1 MRLYH
6 TEKILTEELN
16 LLVKC
21 SLKVMFRLVCP
32 KETSITIEYF

>member
-32 KETSITIEYF
+32 KETSVTIEYF